1 MFARVVVCQS
11 KAGRS
16 QQVGN
21 KIGNEALPILQK
33 QPGFVDFLTLSDKT
47 DPERLV
53 CISFWTLREDFERYN
68 REHYYTIA
76 DTLQPLLESHVT
88 QETFEVNASTAHGI
102 AVGKAT

>member
-16 QQVGN
+16 AQVGTKLEN
-21 KIGNEALPILQK
+21 DVLPILQK
-33 QPGFVDFLTLSDKT
+33 EPGFVDLLTLTDKA

-53 CISFWTLREDFERYN
+53 CISFWTLREGVEKYN
-68 REHYYTIA
+68 RQHYYTIA
-76 DTLQPLLESHVT
+76 DVLNPLLDTPAS

-102 AVGKAT
+102 APGRAA